1 MRKSRTLKLKAAK
14 WNSAL
19 IIVIIYDISSP
30 FKSVQWVK
38 HADFDLSS
46 NYKVDSAQS
55 INYGRAVVF
64 ECTNKLCFSCL
75 CQCLSGDIL
84 MILNKSRIS
93 YNL

>member
-1 MRKSRTLKLKAAK
+1 MSLWPVHKSRTLKLKAAK

-19 IIVIIYDISSP
+19 INVIIYDISSP

-38 HADFDLSS
+38 YADFDLSS

-64 ECTNKLCFSCL
+64 AQINYVFLVYVSVYFKQE
-75 CQCLSGDIL
+75 
-84 MILNKSRIS
+84 
-93 YNL
+93 